1 MQTLLLVALLGCLA
15 AVFAAPAD
23 RVRWCVKSDKEHE
36 KCVAL
41 AAKAPV
47 FSCVKKSNTIDCI
60 VAIKAGEADA
70 ITLDGG
76 DIYIAGLK
84 NYDLQPIIAEDYG
97 TSSETCYYAV
107 AVVKKGTDFTID
119 QLRGKKSCHTGLGK
133 SAGWNIPIGTLV
145 SRNLIQWAGIE
156 DKPVEE
162 AVSEYFSASCVPGAT
177 RGSKLCQLCR
187 GDCSRSHSE
196 PYYDYAGAFQC
207 LKDGAGDVAFVKH
220 LTVPESEKNN
230 YELLCKDNT
239 RAPIDSYQNCHLA
252 KVPAHAVVTRK
263 DPQLAK
269 LIWNNLNAVQS
280 LPDFNLFSS
289 EAYAPAKNL
298 MFKDSTLKLL
308 QVPANTDSFLYLGA
322 EYMSIIRSLKK
333 EPTGTTSTAIRW
345 CAVGHAETSKCDKWS
360 INSVGD
366 DSTAIECASGATVD
380 ECLKKIMRKEADA
393 MAVDGGQVYTA
404 GKCGLVPAMVE
415 QYDDGLCS
423 NPGASTS
430 SYYAVAVV
438 KKGSGVTWE
447 NLKGK
452 RSCHTGIGR
461 TAGWNIPMG
470 LIHQSHSDCDFTK
483 FFSSG
488 CAPGANIT
496 SPFCTNCRGSGKAVG
511 EEFKCKASAEEQFY
525 GYAGA
530 FRCLVEGA
538 GDVAFIKHTTV
549 SENSD
554 SNNLAQWAS
563 NVQSADYELICP
575 GKNPVPVT
583 DYVSCHL
590 AAVPAHAVVTRPES
604 HSEVVNV
611 LRDQQAKFGSG
622 ASDASFRMFQSE
634 GGKNLLFKDSTKCL
648 QEVSAGKTYTEFLG
662 EQYTRS
668 MSSLRQC
675 SDYTSDLEKAC
686 TFHSCQQKN

>member
-23 RVRWCVKSDKEHE
+23 RVKWCVKSDKEHD

-41 AAKAPV
+41 AAKVPA

-76 DIYIAGLK
+76 DIYAAGLK
-84 NYDLQPIIAEDYG
+84 NYELQPIIAEDYG
-97 TSSETCYYAV
+97 TSSSDTCYYAV
-107 AVVKKGTDFTID
+107 AVVKKGTDFTFD

-145 SRNLIQWAGIE
+145 SMNLIQWAGIE
-156 DKPVEE
+156 EKPVEE
-162 AVSEYFSASCVPGAT
+162 AVSEFFSASCVPGAT
-177 RGSKLCQLCR
+177 RGSKLCSLCR

-220 LTVPESEKNN
+220 LTVPESEKNQ

-239 RAPIDSYQNCHLA
+239 RAPIDNYQNCHLA
-252 KVPAHAVVTRK
+252 RAPAHAVVTRK
-263 DPQLAK
+263 DPQLAQ
-269 LIWNNLNAVQS
+269 LIWNNLNSAKS

-298 MFKDSTLKLL
+298 MFKDSTQKLV

-322 EYMSIIRSLKK
+322 EYMSIVRSLKK
-333 EPTGTTSTAIRW
+333 EPTGTTSKAIRW
-345 CAVGHAETSKCDKWS
+345 CAVGHAETTKCDSWS
-360 INSVGD
+360 INSVGLD
-366 DSTAIECASGATVD
+366 TTAIECARGATVE
-380 ECLKKIMRKEADA
+380 ECLKMIMSKEADA

-415 QYDDGLCS
+415 NYDNDLCS
-423 NPGASTS
+423 TTGDTP

-438 KKGSGVTWE
+438 KKDSGVTWG
-447 NLKGK
+447 NLEGK
-452 RSCHTGIGR
+452 RSCHTGVGR

-470 LIHQSHSDCDFTK
+470 LIHQSTQDCDFTK

-496 SPFCTNCRGSGKAVG
+496 SPFCTNCRGSGQAVG
-511 EEFKCKASAEEQFY
+511 DEYKCKASSEEQYY

-554 SNNLAQWAS
+554 GNNVAPWAS
-563 NVQSADYELICP
+563 GVNSADYHLICP

-583 DYVSCHL
+583 DYASCHL
-590 AAVPAHAVVTRPES
+590 AGVPAHAVVTRPETRN
-604 HSEVVNV
+604 EVVKV
-611 LRDQQAKFGSG
+611 LQDQQAKFGSSV
-622 ASDASFRMFQSE
+622 SDATFKMFQSE
-634 GGKNLLFKDSTKCL
+634 SGKNLLFKDSTKCL
-648 QEVSAGKTYTEFLG
+648 QEITAGTTYAGFLG
-662 EQYTRS
+662 NDY
-668 MSSLRQC
+668 MIAMNSLRKC
-675 SDYTSDLEKAC
+675 SETTPDLEKSC

>member
-36 KCVAL
+36 KCEAL
-41 AAKAPV
+41 AAKAPA
-47 FSCVKKSNTIDCI
+47 FSCVKKTNTIDCI

-76 DIYIAGLK
+76 DIYVAGLK

-107 AVVKKGTDFTID
+107 AVVKKGTEFTID

-145 SRNLIQWAGIE
+145 SMNLIQWRGIE

-177 RGSKLCQLCR
+177 RSSKLCQLCR
-187 GDCSRSHSE
+187 GDCSRSHNE
-196 PYYDYAGAFQC
+196 PYYDYGGAFQC

-220 LTVPESEKNN
+220 LTVPESEKSN

-263 DPQLAK
+263 DPQLAQ
-269 LIWNNLNAVQS
+269 LIWTHLSSVQS
-280 LPDFNLFSS
+280 LPDFDLFSS

-298 MFKDSTLKLL
+298 MFKDSTLKLV

-322 EYMSIIRSLKK
+322 EYMSIVRSLKK
-333 EPTGTTSTAIRW
+333 EPTGTTSTAIKW
-345 CAVGHAETSKCDKWS
+345 CAVGHAETAKCDSWS
-360 INSVGD
+360 INSVRD
-366 DSTAIECASGATVD
+366 DATAAIECARGATVE
-380 ECLKKIMRKEADA
+380 ECLKMIMSKEADA

-415 QYDDGLCS
+415 QYESELCS
-423 NPGASTS
+423 
-430 SYYAVAVV
+430 
-438 KKGSGVTWE
+438 
-447 NLKGK
+447 
-452 RSCHTGIGR
+452 
-461 TAGWNIPMG
+461 TAGAR
-470 LIHQSHSDCDFTK
+470 

-488 CAPGANIT
+488 CAPGANST

-511 EEFKCKASAEEQFY
+511 DEYKCKASAEEQYY

-530 FRCLVEGA
+530 FRCLVENA
-538 GDVAFIKHTTV
+538 GDVAFIKHTIV

-554 SNNLAQWAS
+554 GKNVAPWAS
-563 NVQSADYELICP
+563 GVKSADYQLICP
-575 GKNPVPVT
+575 GKAPVPVT
-583 DYVSCHL
+583 DYASCHL
-590 AAVPAHAVVTRPES
+590 ALVPAHAVVTRPES
-604 HSEVVNV
+604 HGEVVSV
-611 LRDQQAKFGSG
+611 LRDQQAKFGS
-622 ASDASFRMFQSE
+622 SVPDATFRMFQSE
-634 GGKNLLFKDSTKCL
+634 SGKNLLFKDSTKCL
-648 QEVSAGKTYTEFLG
+648 QEVQAGKTYADFLG
-662 EQYTRS
+662 EQYMIS
-668 MSSLRQC
+668 MKSLRQC
-675 SDYTSDLEKAC
+675 SETTPDLEKSC
-686 TFHSCQQKN
+686 TFHSCQQKI